1 MSTSKKKIVI
11 LGAGYAGIFLAI
23 NIARYVT
30 EKAGEV
36 ILIDRNPY
44 HQLLQ
49 EIHLVAAGFRTA
61 DEVKIP
67 ILALIDRMNI
77 KFIQSAVKQ
86 IMPDKNLVVL
96 ESTEIKY
103 DLLIVCLGASTK
115 YFNIKGA
122 RENTLPLRSISDA
135 SLICDKVG
143 ALIKSNK
150 KHNIVIVGGGATGVS
165 LGGALS
171 DLVNESKK
179 VDRLSITIIEA
190 LPTILSGWD
199 ERLVKKVNEI
209 LHEKE
214 IRIMTSSAVTR
225 VENDDDGGSSIY
237 LSDTGSKLHSSLTIW
252 TAGVKGYDIP
262 ISPEVE
268 KTKDGKIIL
277 NEFCQTDRYPNIFSI
292 GDIAAVK
299 DEYGKLYPPLAQIAV
314 REAKYL
320 SKLIPK
326 YVVSDLDDLSHLPPD
341 EKFEYNMK
349 VQLISLGNDDYV
361 GLFNTHVISG
371 SLAKLVEEFS
381 MSAYI
386 KTLESGGRDIM
397 NRSLYG
403 DDIFSHLVS
412 GITFARFTFMKWL
425 EKRHNRL
432 TKSHFLLQKA
442 NCSPIIEARIITL

>member
-1 MSTSKKKIVI
+1 MSTSKKRIVI
-11 LGAGYAGIFLAI
+11 LGAGYGGIFLAT

-30 EKAGEV
+30 EKSGEV
-36 ILIDRNPY
+36 ILVDRNHY

-61 DEVKIP
+61 NEVKIP
-67 ILALIDRMNI
+67 ILTLIDRMNI

-96 ESTEIKY
+96 ESTEINY

-122 RENTLPLRSISDA
+122 RENTLPLRAISDA
-135 SLICDKVG
+135 SLVCDKVR

-150 KHNIVIVGGGATGVS
+150 KHNIIIVGGGATGVS

-171 DLVNESKK
+171 DFVKESKK
-179 VDRLSITIIEA
+179 LDRLSITIIEA

-199 ERLVKKVNEI
+199 ERLVKKVNEV
-209 LHEKE
+209 LHEKG
-214 IRIMTSSAVTR
+214 IRIMTSTRVTR
-225 VENDDDGGSSIY
+225 VENDGDDGGGNIY
-237 LSDTGSKLHSSLTIW
+237 LSDSGSKIHSSLTIW

-262 ISPEVE
+262 INPEVE

-277 NEFCQTDRYPNIFSI
+277 NEFCQIGRFPNIFSI

-299 DEYGKLYPPLAQIAV
+299 DDNGKLYPPLAQIAV

-326 YVVSDLDDLSHLPPD
+326 YVIADRVDLSSLPLD
-341 EKFEYNMK
+341 EKLNIISRYN
-349 VQLISLGNDDYV
+349 
-361 GLFNTHVISG
+361 
-371 SLAKLVEEFS
+371 
-381 MSAYI
+381 
-386 KTLESGGRDIM
+386 
-397 NRSLYG
+397 
-403 DDIFSHLVS
+403 
-412 GITFARFTFMKWL
+412 
-425 EKRHNRL
+425 
-432 TKSHFLLQKA
+432 
-442 NCSPIIEARIITL
+442 

>member
-1 MSTSKKKIVI
+1 MKYKDCKMSTSKKRIVI
-11 LGAGYAGIFLAI
+11 LGAGYAGMFLATH
-23 NIARYVT
+23 IARYVT

-67 ILALIDRMNI
+67 ILTLIDRMDI
-77 KFIQSAVKQ
+77 KFIQSTVKK

-96 ESTEIKY
+96 ESSEITY

-135 SLICDKVG
+135 SLICDKVR

-171 DLVNESKK
+171 DFVNESKRS
-179 VDRLSITIIEA
+179 DRLSITIIEA

-199 ERLVKKVNEI
+199 ERLAKKVNEI
-209 LHEKE
+209 LHKKE

-225 VENDDDGGSSIY
+225 VENDSDGSSSIH
-237 LSDTGSKLHSSLTIW
+237 LSDSGSKIHSSLTIW

-262 ISPEVE
+262 ISPEVK

-277 NEFCQTDRYPNIFSI
+277 NEFCQIDRYPNIFSI

-299 DEYGKLYPPLAQIAV
+299 DENGKLYPPLAQIAV
-314 REAKYL
+314 RQAKYL

-326 YVVSDLDDLSHLPPD
+326 YVMSDIDDLCHLPPD
-341 EKFEYNMK
+341 EKFEYNIK

-361 GLFNTHVISG
+361 GLFNTLVISG
-371 SLAKLVEEFS
+371 NLAKLVEEFS

-397 NRSLYG
+397 NTSLYG
-403 DDIFSHLVS
+403 DDVLSQLVS
-412 GITFARFTFMKWL
+412 GITFAGFTFMKWL
-425 EKRHNRL
+425 EKK
-432 TKSHFLLQKA
+432 T
-442 NCSPIIEARIITL
+442 

>member
-1 MSTSKKKIVI
+1 
-11 LGAGYAGIFLAI
+11 
-23 NIARYVT
+23 VT

-179 VDRLSITIIEA
+179 VDRFSITIIEA
-190 LPTILSGWD
+190 LPNILSGWD

-252 TAGVKGYDIP
+252 TAGIKGYDIT
-262 ISPEVE
+262 INPEVK

-425 EKRHNRL
+425 EKK
-432 TKSHFLLQKA
+432 T
-442 NCSPIIEARIITL
+442 

>member
-1 MSTSKKKIVI
+1 MKYKDCKMSTSKKRIVI
-11 LGAGYAGIFLAI
+11 LGAGYAGMFLATH
-23 NIARYVT
+23 IARYVT

-67 ILALIDRMNI
+67 ILTLIDRMDI
-77 KFIQSAVKQ
+77 KFIQSTVKK

-96 ESTEIKY
+96 ESSEITY

-135 SLICDKVG
+135 SLICDKVR

-171 DLVNESKK
+171 DFVNESKRS
-179 VDRLSITIIEA
+179 DRLSITIIEA

-199 ERLVKKVNEI
+199 ERLAKKVNEI
-209 LHEKE
+209 LHKKE

-225 VENDDDGGSSIY
+225 VENDSDGSSSIY
-237 LSDTGSKLHSSLTIW
+237 LSDSGSKIHSSLTIW
-252 TAGVKGYDIP
+252 AAGVKGYDIP
-262 ISPEVE
+262 ISPEVK

-277 NEFCQTDRYPNIFSI
+277 NEFCQIDRYPNIFSI

-299 DEYGKLYPPLAQIAV
+299 DENGKLYPPLAQIAV

-326 YVVSDLDDLSHLPPD
+326 YVMSDIDDLRHLPPD
-341 EKFEYNMK
+341 EKFEYNIK

-361 GLFNTHVISG
+361 GLFNTLVISG
-371 SLAKLVEEFS
+371 NLAKLVEEFS

-397 NRSLYG
+397 NTSLYG
-403 DDIFSHLVS
+403 DDVLSQLVS
-412 GITFARFTFMKWL
+412 GITFAGFTFMKWL
-425 EKRHNRL
+425 EKK
-432 TKSHFLLQKA
+432 T
-442 NCSPIIEARIITL
+442 

>member
-1 MSTSKKKIVI
+1 MSTSKKRIVI
-11 LGAGYAGIFLAI
+11 LGAGYAGIFLAT
-23 NIARYVT
+23 NISRYVN
-30 EKAGEV
+30 EKSVEV

-67 ILALIDRMNI
+67 ILTLIDRMDI
-77 KFIQSAVKQ
+77 KFIQSTVKK

-96 ESTEIKY
+96 ESREITY

-135 SLICDKVG
+135 SLICEKVR
-143 ALIKSNK
+143 ALIKSNE

-171 DLVNESKK
+171 DFVNENKK
-179 VDRLSITIIEA
+179 SNRLSITIIEA

-199 ERLVKKVNEI
+199 ERLAKKVNEI
-209 LHEKE
+209 LHKKE
-214 IRIMTSSAVTR
+214 IRTMTSCAVTR
-225 VENDDDGGSSIY
+225 VENDSDGSSSIY
-237 LSDTGSKLHSSLTIW
+237 LNDSGTKIHSSLTIW

-277 NEFCQTDRYPNIFSI
+277 NEFCQIDRYPNIFSI

-299 DEYGKLYPPLAQIAV
+299 DENGKLYPPLAQIAV

-326 YVVSDLDDLSHLPPD
+326 YVMSDLDDLRHLPPD
-341 EKFEYNMK
+341 EKFEYNIK

-386 KTLESGGRDIM
+386 KTLKSGGRDIM
-397 NRSLYG
+397 NTSLYG
-403 DDIFSHLVS
+403 DDVFSHLVS

-425 EKRHNRL
+425 EKK
-432 TKSHFLLQKA
+432 T
-442 NCSPIIEARIITL
+442 

>member
-1 MSTSKKKIVI
+1 MSTSKKRIVI
-11 LGAGYAGIFLAI
+11 LGAGYGGIFLAT

-30 EKAGEV
+30 EKSGEV

-61 DEVKIP
+61 NEVKIP
-67 ILALIDRMNI
+67 ILTLIDRMNI

-86 IMPDKNLVVL
+86 IMPDKNLVIL
-96 ESTEIKY
+96 ESTEINY

-135 SLICDKVG
+135 SLICDKIR

-150 KHNIVIVGGGATGVS
+150 NHNIVIVGGGATGVS

-171 DLVNESKK
+171 DFVKESKK
-179 VDRLSITIIEA
+179 LDRLSITIIEA

-199 ERLVKKVNEI
+199 ERLVKKVNEV
-209 LHEKE
+209 LHEKG
-214 IRIMTSSAVTR
+214 IRIMTSTAVTR
-225 VENDDDGGSSIY
+225 VENDGGGGGGGNIY
-237 LSDTGSKLHSSLTIW
+237 LSDSGSKIHSSLTIW

-262 ISPEVE
+262 INPEVE
-268 KTKDGKIIL
+268 KTTDGKIIL
-277 NEFCQTDRYPNIFSI
+277 NEFCQIGRYPNIFSI

-299 DEYGKLYPPLAQIAV
+299 DENGKLYPPLAQIAV
-314 REAKYL
+314 RQAKYL

-326 YVVSDLDDLSHLPPD
+326 YVIADRADLSSLPLD
-341 EKFEYNMK
+341 EKFEYDIK

-361 GLFNTHVISG
+361 GLFNVHVISG
-371 SLAKLVEEFS
+371 NLARLVEEFS

-397 NRSLYG
+397 NTSLYG

-412 GITFARFTFMKWL
+412 GLTFARFTFMKWL
-425 EKRHNRL
+425 EKK
-432 TKSHFLLQKA
+432 T
-442 NCSPIIEARIITL
+442 

>member
-1 MSTSKKKIVI
+1 MKYKDCKMSTSKKRIVI
-11 LGAGYAGIFLAI
+11 LGAGYAGMFLATH
-23 NIARYVT
+23 IARSVT
-30 EKAGEV
+30 EKVGEV

-67 ILALIDRMNI
+67 ILTLIDRMDI
-77 KFIQSAVKQ
+77 KFIQSTVKQ

-135 SLICDKVG
+135 SLICDKVR

-150 KHNIVIVGGGATGVS
+150 KHNIIIVGGGATGVS

-171 DLVNESKK
+171 DFVNESKRS
-179 VDRLSITIIEA
+179 DRLSITIIEA
-190 LPTILSGWD
+190 LPTILLGWD
-199 ERLVKKVNEI
+199 ERLAKKVNEI
-209 LHEKE
+209 LHKKE

-225 VENDDDGGSSIY
+225 VENDNDGSSSIY
-237 LSDTGSKLHSSLTIW
+237 LSDSGSKIHSSLTIW
-252 TAGVKGYDIP
+252 AAGVKGYDIP
-262 ISPEVE
+262 INPEVK

-277 NEFCQTDRYPNIFSI
+277 NEFCQIDRYPNIFSI

-299 DEYGKLYPPLAQIAV
+299 DENGKLYPPLAQIAV

-320 SKLIPK
+320 SELIPK
-326 YVVSDLDDLSHLPPD
+326 YVISDLDNLRHLPPD
-341 EKFEYNMK
+341 EKFEYNIK

-371 SLAKLVEEFS
+371 NLAKLVEEFS

-397 NRSLYG
+397 NTSLYG
-403 DDIFSHLVS
+403 DDIFSQLVS

-425 EKRHNRL
+425 EKK
-432 TKSHFLLQKA
+432 T
-442 NCSPIIEARIITL
+442 

>member
-1 MSTSKKKIVI
+1 MSRSKKRIVI
-11 LGAGYAGIFLAI
+11 LGAGYAGMFLAT

-30 EKAGEV
+30 EKVGEV
-36 ILIDRNPY
+36 TLIDRNPY

-61 DEVKIP
+61 DEIKIP
-67 ILALIDRMNI
+67 VLTLIDRMDI
-77 KFIQSAVKQ
+77 KFIQSTVKQ

-96 ESTEIKY
+96 ESTQIKY

-122 RENTLPLRSISDA
+122 RENTLPLRSIYDA
-135 SLICDKVG
+135 SLIYDKLR
-143 ALIKSNK
+143 ALIKSNE

-165 LGGALS
+165 LGGAVS
-171 DLVNESKK
+171 DFVNESERSDKP
-179 VDRLSITIIEA
+179 SITIIEA

-199 ERLVKKVNEI
+199 ERIAKKVNQI
-209 LHEKE
+209 LYEKG

-225 VENDDDGGSSIY
+225 VENDSDGSSSIY
-237 LSDTGSKLHSSLTIW
+237 LSDNGSKIHSSLTIW

-262 ISPEVE
+262 INPEVK
-268 KTKDGKIIL
+268 KTKDGRIIL
-277 NEFCQTDRYPNIFSI
+277 NEFCQIDRYPNIFSI

-299 DEYGKLYPPLAQIAV
+299 DEDGKLYPPLAQIAV

-326 YVVSDLDDLSHLPPD
+326 YVMSDLDDLSHLPPD
-341 EKFEYNMK
+341 EKFEYNIK

-397 NRSLYG
+397 KTSLYG

-425 EKRHNRL
+425 EK
-432 TKSHFLLQKA
+432 K
-442 NCSPIIEARIITL
+442 I

>member
-23 NIARYVT
+23 NIARYMD

-179 VDRLSITIIEA
+179 VDRFSITIIEA
-190 LPTILSGWD
+190 LPNILSGWD

-252 TAGVKGYDIP
+252 TAGIKGYDIT
-262 ISPEVE
+262 INPEVK

-425 EKRHNRL
+425 EKK
-432 TKSHFLLQKA
+432 T
-442 NCSPIIEARIITL
+442 

>member
-1 MSTSKKKIVI
+1 MSTSKKRIVI
-11 LGAGYAGIFLAI
+11 LGAGYAGIFLAT
-23 NIARYVT
+23 NIARYVN
-30 EKAGEV
+30 EKSVEV

-179 VDRLSITIIEA
+179 VDRFSITIIEA
-190 LPTILSGWD
+190 LPNILSGWD

-252 TAGVKGYDIP
+252 TAGIKGYDIT
-262 ISPEVE
+262 INPEVK

-425 EKRHNRL
+425 EKK
-432 TKSHFLLQKA
+432 T
-442 NCSPIIEARIITL
+442 

>member
-143 ALIKSNK
+143 ALIKSNE

-252 TAGVKGYDIP
+252 TAGIKGYDIT
-262 ISPEVE
+262 INPEVK

-425 EKRHNRL
+425 EKK
-432 TKSHFLLQKA
+432 T
-442 NCSPIIEARIITL
+442 

>member
-1 MSTSKKKIVI
+1 MSTSKKRIVI
-11 LGAGYAGIFLAI
+11 LGAGYAGIFLAT
-23 NIARYVT
+23 NISRYMN
-30 EKAGEV
+30 EKSVEV

-44 HQLLQ
+44 HHLLQ

-61 DEVKIP
+61 DEVKVP
-67 ILALIDRMNI
+67 ILTLIDRMSI

-86 IMPDKNLVVL
+86 IMPDKNLVAL
-96 ESTEIKY
+96 ESTEINY

-179 VDRLSITIIEA
+179 VDRFSITIIEA
-190 LPTILSGWD
+190 LPNILSGWD

-252 TAGVKGYDIP
+252 TAGIKGYDIT
-262 ISPEVE
+262 INPEVK

-425 EKRHNRL
+425 EKK
-432 TKSHFLLQKA
+432 T
-442 NCSPIIEARIITL
+442 

>member
-1 MSTSKKKIVI
+1 
-11 LGAGYAGIFLAI
+11 
-23 NIARYVT
+23 IARYVT
-30 EKAGEV
+30 EKSGEV

-67 ILALIDRMNI
+67 ILRLIDRMNI

-115 YFNIKGA
+115 YFDIKGA

-135 SLICDKVG
+135 SLICDNVR

-171 DLVNESKK
+171 DFVNENKK
-179 VDRLSITIIEA
+179 SDRLSITIIEA

-199 ERLVKKVNEI
+199 ERLVKKVNEV

-214 IRIMTSSAVTR
+214 IRIMTSSAVSR
-225 VENDDDGGSSIY
+225 VENNGDDSSSSIY
-237 LSDTGSKLHSSLTIW
+237 LSDSGSKIYSSLTIW

-277 NEFCQTDRYPNIFSI
+277 NEFCQIGRYPNIFSI

-397 NRSLYG
+397 NTSLYG

-425 EKRHNRL
+425 EKK
-432 TKSHFLLQKA
+432 T
-442 NCSPIIEARIITL
+442 

>member
-1 MSTSKKKIVI
+1 MSTSKKRIVI
-11 LGAGYAGIFLAI
+11 LGAGYAGIFLAT

-30 EKAGEV
+30 EKSGEV

-61 DEVKIP
+61 NEVKIP
-67 ILALIDRMNI
+67 ILTLIDRMNI

-96 ESTEIKY
+96 ESTEINY

-135 SLICDKVG
+135 SLICDKVR

-150 KHNIVIVGGGATGVS
+150 KHNIIIVGGGATGVS

-171 DLVNESKK
+171 DFVKESKK
-179 VDRLSITIIEA
+179 LDRLSITIIEA

-199 ERLVKKVNEI
+199 ERLVKKVNEV
-209 LHEKE
+209 LHEKG
-214 IRIMTSSAVTR
+214 IRIVTSTAVTR
-225 VENDDDGGSSIY
+225 VENDGDGGGGGGNIY
-237 LSDTGSKLHSSLTIW
+237 LSDSGSKIHSSLTIW

-262 ISPEVE
+262 INPEVE

-277 NEFCQTDRYPNIFSI
+277 NEFCQIGRYPNIFSI

-299 DEYGKLYPPLAQIAV
+299 DENGKLYPPLAQIAV

-326 YVVSDLDDLSHLPPD
+326 YVIAERADLSSLPQD
-341 EKFEYNMK
+341 EKFEYNIK

-361 GLFNTHVISG
+361 GLLNIHVISG
-371 SLAKLVEEFS
+371 NLAKLVEEFS

-397 NRSLYG
+397 NTSLYG

-425 EKRHNRL
+425 DKK
-432 TKSHFLLQKA
+432 T
-442 NCSPIIEARIITL
+442 

>member
-252 TAGVKGYDIP
+252 TAGIKGYDIT
-262 ISPEVE
+262 INPEVK

-425 EKRHNRL
+425 EKK
-432 TKSHFLLQKA
+432 T
-442 NCSPIIEARIITL
+442 

>member
-1 MSTSKKKIVI
+1 MSTSKKRIVI
-11 LGAGYAGIFLAI
+11 LGAGYAGIFLAT

-30 EKAGEV
+30 EKSGEV

-61 DEVKIP
+61 NEVKIP
-67 ILALIDRMNI
+67 ILTLIDRMNI

-96 ESTEIKY
+96 ESTEINY

-135 SLICDKVG
+135 SLICDKVR

-150 KHNIVIVGGGATGVS
+150 KHNIIIVGGGATGVS
-165 LGGALS
+165 LGGTLS
-171 DLVNESKK
+171 DYVKESKK
-179 VDRLSITIIEA
+179 LDRLSITIIEA

-199 ERLVKKVNEI
+199 ERLVKKVNEV
-209 LHEKE
+209 LHEKG
-214 IRIMTSSAVTR
+214 IRIVTSTAVTR
-225 VENDDDGGSSIY
+225 VENDGDGGGGGNIY
-237 LSDTGSKLHSSLTIW
+237 LSDSGSKIHSSLTIW

-262 ISPEVE
+262 INPEVE

-277 NEFCQTDRYPNIFSI
+277 NEFCQIGRYPNIFSI

-299 DEYGKLYPPLAQIAV
+299 DENGKLYPPLAQIAV

-326 YVVSDLDDLSHLPPD
+326 YVIAERADLSSLPQD
-341 EKFEYNMK
+341 EKFEYNIK

-361 GLFNTHVISG
+361 GLFNFHVISG
-371 SLAKLVEEFS
+371 NLAKLVEEFS

-397 NRSLYG
+397 NTSLYG

-425 EKRHNRL
+425 DKK
-432 TKSHFLLQKA
+432 T
-442 NCSPIIEARIITL
+442 

>member
-1 MSTSKKKIVI
+1 MSTSKKRIVI
-11 LGAGYAGIFLAI
+11 LGAGYAGIFLAT

-30 EKAGEV
+30 EKSGEV

-61 DEVKIP
+61 NEVKIP
-67 ILALIDRMNI
+67 ILTLIDRMNI

-96 ESTEIKY
+96 ESTEINY

-135 SLICDKVG
+135 SLICDKVR

-150 KHNIVIVGGGATGVS
+150 KHNIIIVGGGATGVS

-171 DLVNESKK
+171 DFVKESKK
-179 VDRLSITIIEA
+179 LDRLSITIIEA

-199 ERLVKKVNEI
+199 ERLVKKVNEV
-209 LHEKE
+209 LHEKG
-214 IRIMTSSAVTR
+214 IRIVTSTVVTR
-225 VENDDDGGSSIY
+225 VENDGDSGGGDNIY
-237 LSDTGSKLHSSLTIW
+237 LSDSGSKIHSSLTIW
-252 TAGVKGYDIP
+252 TAGVKGYNIP
-262 ISPEVE
+262 INPEVE

-277 NEFCQTDRYPNIFSI
+277 NEFCQIGRYPNIFSI

-299 DEYGKLYPPLAQIAV
+299 DDNGKLYPPLAQIAV

-320 SKLIPK
+320 SKLISK
-326 YVVSDLDDLSHLPPD
+326 YVIADRADLSSLPLD
-341 EKFEYNMK
+341 EKFEYNIK

-361 GLFNTHVISG
+361 GLLNIHVISG
-371 SLAKLVEEFS
+371 NLAKLVEEFS
-381 MSAYI
+381 MNAYI

-397 NRSLYG
+397 NTSLYG

-425 EKRHNRL
+425 DKK
-432 TKSHFLLQKA
+432 T
-442 NCSPIIEARIITL
+442 

>member
-252 TAGVKGYDIP
+252 TAGIKGYDIT
-262 ISPEVE
+262 INPELK

-326 YVVSDLDDLSHLPPD
+326 YITTDRVDLNSLPLD
-341 EKFEYNMK
+341 EKFEYNIK
-349 VQLISLGNDDYV
+349 VQLISLGDDDYV
-361 GLFNTHVISG
+361 GLFNIHVISG
-371 SLAKLVEEFS
+371 NLAKLVEEFS

-386 KTLESGGRDIM
+386 KTLKSGGGDVM
-397 NRSLYG
+397 NTSLYG

-425 EKRHNRL
+425 EKK
-432 TKSHFLLQKA
+432 T
-442 NCSPIIEARIITL
+442 

>member
-1 MSTSKKKIVI
+1 MSTSKKRIVI
-11 LGAGYAGIFLAI
+11 LGAGYAGIFLAT

-30 EKAGEV
+30 EKSGEV

-67 ILALIDRMNI
+67 ILTLIDRMNI
-77 KFIQSAVKQ
+77 KFIRSTIKQ
-86 IMPDKNLVVL
+86 IMPDKNLVAL
-96 ESTEIKY
+96 ESTEINY

-115 YFNIKGA
+115 YFDIKGA
-122 RENTLPLRSISDA
+122 RENTLPLRSVSDA
-135 SLICDKVG
+135 SLICDKVR
-143 ALIKSNK
+143 ALINSDK

-171 DLVNESKK
+171 DFVNESKK
-179 VDRLSITIIEA
+179 SDSVSITITEA

-199 ERLVKKVNEI
+199 ERLVKKVNEV

-214 IRIMTSSAVTR
+214 IRIMTSSGVTR
-225 VENDDDGGSSIY
+225 VENDGEGSSSIY
-237 LSDTGSKLHSSLTIW
+237 LSDSGSKIHSSLTIW

-277 NEFCQTDRYPNIFSI
+277 NEFCQIGLYPNIFSI

-299 DEYGKLYPPLAQIAV
+299 DENGKLYPPLAQIAV

-326 YVVSDLDDLSHLPPD
+326 YVITNHADLGSLPLD
-341 EKFEYNMK
+341 EKFQYNIK

-371 SLAKLVEEFS
+371 NLAKLVEEFS

-386 KTLESGGRDIM
+386 NTLESGGRDIM
-397 NRSLYG
+397 NTSLYG

-425 EKRHNRL
+425 
-432 TKSHFLLQKA
+432 QKK
-442 NCSPIIEARIITL
+442 TL

>member
-1 MSTSKKKIVI
+1 
-11 LGAGYAGIFLAI
+11 
-23 NIARYVT
+23 
-30 EKAGEV
+30 
-36 ILIDRNPY
+36 IDRNPY

-67 ILALIDRMNI
+67 ILRLIDRMNI

-96 ESTEIKY
+96 ESTEINY

-115 YFNIKGA
+115 YFDIKGA

-135 SLICDKVG
+135 SLIYDKVR

-171 DLVNESKK
+171 GFVNESKRS
-179 VDRLSITIIEA
+179 DRLSITIIEA
-190 LPTILSGWD
+190 LPTILSEWD
-199 ERLVKKVNEI
+199 ERLAKKVNEI
-209 LHEKE
+209 LHKKE

-225 VENDDDGGSSIY
+225 VENDNDGSSSIY
-237 LSDTGSKLHSSLTIW
+237 LSDSGSKIPSSLTIW

-277 NEFCQTDRYPNIFSI
+277 NEFCQIDRYPNIFSI

-299 DEYGKLYPPLAQIAV
+299 DENGKLYPPLAQIAV

-425 EKRHNRL
+425 E
-432 TKSHFLLQKA
+432 T
-442 NCSPIIEARIITL
+442 

>member
-171 DLVNESKK
+171 ELVNESKK
-179 VDRLSITIIEA
+179 VDRFSITIIEA
-190 LPTILSGWD
+190 LPNILSGWD

-252 TAGVKGYDIP
+252 TAGIKGYDIT
-262 ISPEVE
+262 INPEVK

-299 DEYGKLYPPLAQIAV
+299 DECGKLYPPLAQIAV

-425 EKRHNRL
+425 EKK
-432 TKSHFLLQKA
+432 T
-442 NCSPIIEARIITL
+442 

>member
-67 ILALIDRMNI
+67 ILTLIDRMDI
-77 KFIQSAVKQ
+77 KFIQSTVKQ

-179 VDRLSITIIEA
+179 VDRFSITIIEA
-190 LPTILSGWD
+190 LPNILSGWD

-252 TAGVKGYDIP
+252 TAGIKGYDIT
-262 ISPEVE
+262 INPEVK

-299 DEYGKLYPPLAQIAV
+299 DEYGKLYQPLAQIAV

-341 EKFEYNMK
+341 EKFEYNIK

-361 GLFNTHVISG
+361 GFFNTHVISG

-425 EKRHNRL
+425 EKK
-432 TKSHFLLQKA
+432 T
-442 NCSPIIEARIITL
+442 